1 MLIVIETLVKIFFK
15 YLAVSF
21 VLTKCKYVGSASSA
35 SQLIWK

>member
-1 MLIVIETLVKIFFK
+1 MLIVTEALVKIFFK

-21 VLTKCKYVGSASSA
+21 VLTKRKYVGRTSSA